1 MTDHKPEIMYHPTD
15 VGKEVQSSRGN
26 VVTIR
31 KYHMSPKEME
41 AQREKWLADLEESKI
56 PPSVRRMAH
65 PLFFNPFRQGVYYA
79 EIQALYVLGA
89 NRWHELSVFLP
100 KIQEIMMA
108 MPVTQ
113 RTKGQECTYTDAWK
127 MFKEK
132 APKSSNERSKDII
145 GRIQENCVFFQRLT
159 RLHPCGY
166 KLRQVGAAL
175 DIRRVSSKKRPNGV
189 WYYMLHTY
197 DTEAEAWPTRDYSKF
212 DLTKGAKR
220 FVTYRFIGKIITAD
234 KTVFQGIE
242 KANVPRETIAK
253 AANVS
258 RETLAEDEIHAE
270 AETEAEATVN

>member
-1 MTDHKPEIMYHPTD
+1 MTTDTRPEIMYHPTD

-31 KYHMSPKEME
+31 KYHMSPEEME
-41 AQREKWLADLEESKI
+41 TQRKKWIADLEASKI
-56 PPSVRRMAH
+56 PPSVKRLAH

-79 EIQALYVLGA
+79 EIQALYILGA
-89 NRWHELSVFLP
+89 NRWHELSVILP
-100 KIQEIMMA
+100 KIQEIMMG
-108 MPVTQ
+108 MSVVQ

-132 APKSSNERSKDII
+132 APKSSNDRSKDII
-145 GRIQENCVFFQRLT
+145 GRIQENFVFFQRLT

-197 DTEAEAWPTRDYSKF
+197 ETEAEAWPTRDYSKF
-212 DLTKGAKR
+212 DLTKGASR
-220 FVTYRFIGKIITAD
+220 FVTYKFIGKIITAD

-242 KANVPRETIAK
+242 QAK
-253 AANVS
+253 VS
-258 RETLAEDEIHAE
+258 RETITKEAKVSQETGTE
-270 AETEAEATVN
+270 AEVKTEAEATVN